1 MKSTWKRFLS
11 LVLCMCM
18 VMALLPNV
26 TMTAFAATSGTV
38 TGLADENIGLSFTG
52 DADNAWTATGTQ
64 IIGKARS
71 TSGSGCS
78 DGKDYSSTLTITN
91 NKTTEAT
98 LSFDYTV
105 VVSDGTIL
113 VNYTTTTADGSFSQK
128 LAAGGTVEVEI
139 KSGSTSA
146 DTMITM
152 TNVKLVADVSA
163 TVTFQPSENGSYTVD
178 GKTITEV
185 YTHTQ
190 SSITAYQVEATPAE
204 GYRFMGWY
212 DVASGKCI
220 STDAKTALNFDS
232 DRTITARFV
241 SKELALFETGGQV
254 FDDLN
259 DAVTYAQ
266 ANGQSKITLET
277 DGSIGGSYTIPT
289 GITLLIPFDEAK
301 TCYTTTPAPTTSQ
314 AGAKVFRTLTM
325 AEGSSITLENGAA
338 ISVGGQYYAAA
349 GGSVGKMV
357 GPYGWINMKSG
368 SAITVQSGAT
378 LYAWGFISGSG
389 SVTVES
395 GGSVYEWYQILDFRG
410 GSASSEMG
418 NKVFPFSQ
426 YAVQNVEVPLT
437 LHAGASETV
446 YTAVYAIRKINP
458 TSIPFI
464 GDEGMFKIVSGSLT
478 KAYDG
483 ATDRIHYTIDGVA
496 EVNSLNL
503 KLAGMSVSSSSYV
516 LPFTNNMTVDLTPS
530 SKLTVNQTAALLPG
544 VEVTIAKDAELVVP
558 SGKSLYVYDADEWDG
573 YCGAS
578 DAPFISVPYA
588 PGRTGKRAPL
598 ADVKVDVNG
607 TLTAIGGIY
616 TTAGGADI
624 CSSTGTGVYNQQ
636 GTPGTETKTYQ
647 YTQKGSVTAHE
658 IPITAAKLHN
668 ADGTYTE
675 TATANTGDVIN
686 YVNGVWCGEAPTELT
701 VTFEANGS
709 AEYPVKGTM
718 TPQTVNAKTDTALNA
733 NSFTREGY
741 NFLNWNTA
749 ADGTGDSYADG
760 ATVNLTENTTLYA
773 QWTQDPVITFDA
785 NGGKGTMG
793 TQTVKP
799 NEATALT
806 ANTFTRADYDF
817 TGWNTA
823 KDGTGT
829 AYGDKANIAT
839 NENVTLYAQWA
850 LHKYHVR
857 WLNGNSEILKEGYYT
872 CEENACY
879 DMWFEEDP
887 EPTMP
892 EDENYTYKFLNRWTP
907 YNETK
912 GINGWGFNPHED
924 VDFTAVYNKFE
935 KLTVTFNANGGIGT
949 MDSVKIANGGSGE
962 YYMLPEC
969 GFTREGYTFNGWLIT
984 GMVKMNEWGDE
995 EKLNDEL
1002 WRRSELLAL
1011 SNLTLKANWA
1021 DDHSL
1026 TKVINKKDATCTE
1039 DGYTGDTV
1047 CAICNK
1053 EITKGETIQSKGH
1066 SWNEGEITTSPTC
1079 ENAGAKTYTCTVC
1092 NATKTEAITAT
1103 GHTEVTDPAV
1113 EPTCTK
1119 SGLTEGKHCS
1129 VCNEVLVAQEV
1140 IPAKGHTEVIDPA
1153 VAPTCTEPGKTEGKH
1168 CSVCNVVTVAQ
1179 KEIPAKGHTE
1189 VVDPAVEAT
1198 CTEPG
1203 KTAGK
1208 HCSVCNAVTVAQE
1221 VIPAKGHTEVIDQA
1235 VKATCTEPGKTEGK
1249 HCSVCH
1255 AVIVEQET
1263 VPAKGHTEVIDQAV
1277 KATCTEPGKT
1287 EGKHCSVC
1295 NEIIVAQ
1302 TEIPAKGH
1310 TEKTVVGKPA
1320 TCTETGLT
1328 DGIGCSVCGTVIK
1341 AQEEIP
1347 AKGHTEV
1354 IDQAVEAT
1362 CTEPGKTAGKHCSVC
1377 NAVTVAQEVIPAK
1390 GHTEVV
1396 DPAVEATCTKPG
1408 KTEGKHCSVC
1418 NEVIVAQTE
1427 IPAKGHTE
1435 VIDTAVAAT
1444 CTKTGLTEGKH
1455 CSVCNTVLVAQEEI
1469 PAKGHT
1475 EVIDP
1480 AVAPTCTEPGKT
1492 EGKHCSVCNTV
1503 LVAQEVIPA
1512 KGHTEVID
1520 EAIEATCTTPG
1531 KTEGK
1536 HCSVCKE
1543 VLVAQEVIPAKGHT
1557 EVIDEAK
1564 APTCTEPGLTEG
1576 KHCSVCGAIIVAQTE
1591 IPATGHT
1598 EVIDAAKAP
1607 TCTETGLTEGKHCSV
1622 CNEVL
1627 VAQEVIPA
1635 AGHTEKAVAGK
1646 PATCTETGLTD
1657 GISCSVCGTVI
1668 KAQEVIPAKGHTEV
1682 IDPAVEPTC
1691 TEPGKTEG
1699 KHCSACKEVLV
1710 AQEEIPA
1717 KGHTE
1722 VIDEAIEA
1730 TCTTPGKTEGK
1741 HCSVCKDVLVAQEVI
1756 PATGHTEKTVAGK
1769 PATCTEPGKTEGK
1782 HCSVCD
1788 EVITAQKEIPAKGH
1802 TEVVDPV
1809 VEATCT
1815 KPGKTEGKHCSV
1827 CNVVTV
1833 AQKEIPAKGHTE
1845 VIDPAVEATCTEP
1858 GKTEGK
1864 HCSVCNAIIVAQTEI
1879 PATGHTEKTVVGK
1892 PATCTETGLT
1902 DGISCSV
1909 CGTVIKAQEEIPA
1922 KGHSWNEG
1930 EITISPTCENAG
1942 VKTYTCTVCNA
1953 TKTEA
1958 IDATGHTLVDVA
1970 EQPATC
1976 TKAGH
1981 TAGMKCSVCDAILS
1995 GMEEIPAT
2003 GHTEVIDA
2011 AKAPT
2016 CTETGLTEGKHCSV
2030 CNEILVAQ
2038 EVIPATGHTEKAVAG
2053 KPATCTETGLTDGIS
2068 CSVCGTVIKAQEE
2081 IPAKGHTEV
2090 IDAAK
2095 APTCTETGLTE
2106 GKHCSV
2112 CNEVIVAQS
2121 EVPAKGHTEVIDA
2134 AVEATC
2140 TTPGKTEGKHCS
2152 VCHTVTVEQKEI
2164 PAKGH
2169 TEVIDQAVEATCTE
2183 PGKTAG
2189 KHCSVCNAVLVAQ
2202 KVVSAK
2208 GHDWDSGKILKQPTY
2223 GENGEMLYTC
2233 AICDEYKA
2241 EIIPKL
2247 VNGGGGTGGAGGG
2260 SSSAGS
2266 TTKTET
2272 TINPDESTT
2281 KTETKPDGT
2290 MVETTTGKD
2299 GSTSKTTTKKDG
2311 SSVTESKT
2319 ADGTTGTVK
2328 TDKDGKTEAET
2339 KISNKAVEDA
2349 KKSSEAVKV
2358 PTEVKAGEDS
2368 NSAPTVKVELPKNA
2382 GETKIEI
2389 PVSDVNSGTVAVIV
2403 HEDGTEEI
2411 VKNSKPTEDG
2421 VQLTVDGNT
2430 VVKIIDNSKD
2440 FIDTRNHWSR
2450 DEVNFVASRDIFNGV
2465 GNNLFGVSQPM
2476 TRGMVNTVLARLAG
2490 IDTTPK
2496 NGQKW
2501 YEVGTEWAKSK
2512 GITDGTTPEASVT
2525 REQLATLLYRFY
2537 GSPTISGTLRFAD
2550 AGTVN
2555 AYAQDALLWATQNG
2569 IMNGVGNNCV
2579 APSADAQRAQVA
2591 AMMARYLKNAD

>member
-11 LVLCMCM
+11 LALCMCM
-18 VMALLPNV
+18 AFTLLPTTV
-26 TMTAFAATSGTV
+26 FAAASGEV
-38 TGLADENIGLSFTG
+38 TGLADENIGLSFSG
-52 DADNAWTATGTQ
+52 DADDAWSAVGTQ

-71 TSGSGCS
+71 TSGSGC
-78 DGKDYSSTLTITN
+78 DGGKDYSSTLTITN

-139 KSGSTSA
+139 KSGNTSA

-266 ANGQSKITLET
+266 TNGQSKITLET

-325 AEGSSITLENGAA
+325 VEGSSITLENGAA
-338 ISVGGQYYAAA
+338 ISIGGQYYAAA

-389 SVTVES
+389 AVTVES

-464 GDEGMFKIVSGSLT
+464 GDKGMFKLVSGSLT

-483 ATDRIHYTIDGVA
+483 ATDRIIYTIDGVA

-516 LPFTNNMTVDLTPS
+516 LPFTNNMTVDLTS
-530 SKLTVNQTAALLPG
+530 GSKLTVNQTAALLPG
-544 VEVTIAKDAELVVP
+544 VEVNIAEGAGLTVANEKNV
-558 SGKSLYVYDADEWDG
+558 YVYDADEWN
-573 YCGAS
+573 S
-578 DAPFISVPYA
+578 DNFVWGPCKFKSVAYA
-588 PGRTGKRAPL
+588 PGKAYTRSNNDLVDAKM
-598 ADVKVDVNG
+598 DVNG
-607 TLTAIGGIY
+607 SVTAIGAIY
-616 TTAGGADI
+616 TTNGGADI
-624 CSSTGTGVYNQQ
+624 CSSNGTGKYVQQ
-636 GTPGTETKTYQ
+636 SILGKETATYQ
-647 YTQKGSVTAHE
+647 YNANGNNAVT

-675 TATANTGDVIN
+675 TANASAGTTIPYLD
-686 YVNGVWCGEAPTELT
+686 GVWGGAANIT
-701 VTFEANGS
+701 VDFDANGG
-709 AEYPVKGTM
+709 EGTM
-718 TPQTVNAKTDTALNA
+718 PTWTGKPNTSFDLPKNT
-733 NSFTREGY
+733 FTREGY
-741 NFLNWNTA
+741 TFTGWNTA
-749 ADGTGDSYADG
+749 ADGTGAAYADK
-760 ATVNLTENTTLYA
+760 APVKFSENTALYA

-785 NGGKGTMG
+785 NGG
-793 TQTVKP
+793 
-799 NEATALT
+799 
-806 ANTFTRADYDF
+806 
-817 TGWNTA
+817 
-823 KDGTGT
+823 
-829 AYGDKANIAT
+829 
-839 NENVTLYAQWA
+839 
-850 LHKYHVR
+850 
-857 WLNGNSEILKEGYYT
+857 
-872 CEENACY
+872 
-879 DMWFEEDP
+879 
-887 EPTMP
+887 
-892 EDENYTYKFLNRWTP
+892 
-907 YNETK
+907 
-912 GINGWGFNPHED
+912 
-924 VDFTAVYNKFE
+924 
-935 KLTVTFNANGGIGT
+935 IGT
-949 MDSVKIANGGSGE
+949 MDSVKIVNGGSGE
-962 YYMLPEC
+962 YYTLPEC
-969 GFTREGYTFNGWLIT
+969 GFTREGYDFAGWLIT
-984 GMVKMNEWGDE
+984 GTVGYDTFKTYELHDEKWDNEM
-995 EKLNDEL
+995 
-1002 WRRSELLAL
+1002 LLAF
-1011 SNLTLKANWA
+1011 SDLTLKASWKDN
-1021 DDHSL
+1021 HSL
-1026 TKVINKKDATCTE
+1026 TEVRGSREPTCTE
-1039 DGYTGDTV
+1039 EGYTGDTYCKV
-1047 CAICNK
+1047 CDKVQKPGKSIPA
-1053 EITKGETIQSKGH
+1053 KGH
-1066 SWNEGEITTSPTC
+1066 SWNEGVITTAATC

-1092 NATKTEAITAT
+1092 NATKTEAIDAT
-1103 GHTEVTDPAV
+1103 GHTPVEVAEQP
-1113 EPTCTK
+1113 
-1119 SGLTEGKHCS
+1119 
-1129 VCNEVLVAQEV
+1129 
-1140 IPAKGHTEVIDPA
+1140 
-1153 VAPTCTEPGKTEGKH
+1153 
-1168 CSVCNVVTVAQ
+1168 
-1179 KEIPAKGHTE
+1179 
-1189 VVDPAVEAT
+1189 AT
-1198 CTEPG
+1198 CTE
-1203 KTAGK
+1203 AGHK
-1208 HCSVCNAVTVAQE
+1208 AGTKCSVCEAILSGME
-1221 VIPAKGHTEVIDQA
+1221 
-1235 VKATCTEPGKTEGK
+1235 
-1249 HCSVCH
+1249 
-1255 AVIVEQET
+1255 
-1263 VPAKGHTEVIDQAV
+1263 
-1277 KATCTEPGKT
+1277 
-1287 EGKHCSVC
+1287 
-1295 NEIIVAQ
+1295 
-1302 TEIPAKGH
+1302 EIPATGH
-1310 TEKTVVGKPA
+1310 TEKTVAGKPA

-1328 DGIGCSVCGTVIK
+1328 DGISCSVCGTVIK
-1341 AQEEIP
+1341 AQTEIP
-1347 AKGHTEV
+1347 AKGHSWNEGEITTSPTCENVGVKTYTCTVCKETKTEAINATGHTPVDVAEKPATCTEAGHKAGTKCSVCEAILSGMEEIPTTGHTEV
-1354 IDQAVEAT
+1354 IDAAKAPT
-1362 CTEPGKTAGKHCSVC
+1362 CTETGLTEGKHCYACGEVI
-1377 NAVTVAQEVIPAK
+1377 TAQETVPAK

-1396 DPAVEATCTKPG
+1396 DPVVGATCTKPG

-1418 NEVIVAQTE
+1418 NEVLVAQTE
-1427 IPAKGHTE
+1427 VPAKGHNWNEGEITTSPTCENVGVKTYTCTVCNATKAEAIDATGHTPVEVAEQPATCTEAGHKAGTKCSVCGATISGMEEIPATGHTE
-1435 VIDTAVAAT
+1435 VVDTAVEAT

-1455 CSVCNTVLVAQEEI
+1455 CSVCNAVIKAQEVI

-1475 EVIDP
+1475 EVIDT

-1536 HCSVCKE
+1536 HCSVCNE
-1543 VLVAQEVIPAKGHT
+1543 VIVAQTEVPAKGHT
-1557 EVIDEAK
+1557 EVVD
-1564 APTCTEPGLTEG
+1564 L
-1576 KHCSVCGAIIVAQTE
+1576 
-1591 IPATGHT
+1591 
-1598 EVIDAAKAP
+1598 
-1607 TCTETGLTEGKHCSV
+1607 
-1622 CNEVL
+1622 
-1627 VAQEVIPA
+1627 
-1635 AGHTEKAVAGK
+1635 AV
-1646 PATCTETGLTD
+1646 
-1657 GISCSVCGTVI
+1657 
-1668 KAQEVIPAKGHTEV
+1668 
-1682 IDPAVEPTC
+1682 
-1691 TEPGKTEG
+1691 
-1699 KHCSACKEVLV
+1699 
-1710 AQEEIPA
+1710 
-1717 KGHTE
+1717 
-1722 VIDEAIEA
+1722 EA
-1730 TCTTPGKTEGK
+1730 TCTAPGKTEGK
-1741 HCSVCKDVLVAQEVI
+1741 HCSVC
-1756 PATGHTEKTVAGK
+1756 G
-1769 PATCTEPGKTEGK
+1769 
-1782 HCSVCD
+1782 
-1788 EVITAQKEIPAKGH
+1788 EVITAQETVPAKGH

-1809 VEATCT
+1809 VGATCT

-1827 CNVVTV
+1827 CN
-1833 AQKEIPAKGHTE
+1833 E
-1845 VIDPAVEATCTEP
+1845 
-1858 GKTEGK
+1858 
-1864 HCSVCNAIIVAQTEI
+1864 
-1879 PATGHTEKTVVGK
+1879 
-1892 PATCTETGLT
+1892 
-1902 DGISCSV
+1902 
-1909 CGTVIKAQEEIPA
+1909 
-1922 KGHSWNEG
+1922 
-1930 EITISPTCENAG
+1930 
-1942 VKTYTCTVCNA
+1942 
-1953 TKTEA
+1953 
-1958 IDATGHTLVDVA
+1958 
-1970 EQPATC
+1970 
-1976 TKAGH
+1976 
-1981 TAGMKCSVCDAILS
+1981 
-1995 GMEEIPAT
+1995 
-2003 GHTEVIDA
+2003 
-2011 AKAPT
+2011 
-2016 CTETGLTEGKHCSV
+2016 
-2030 CNEILVAQ
+2030 
-2038 EVIPATGHTEKAVAG
+2038 
-2053 KPATCTETGLTDGIS
+2053 
-2068 CSVCGTVIKAQEE
+2068 
-2081 IPAKGHTEV
+2081 
-2090 IDAAK
+2090 
-2095 APTCTETGLTE
+2095 
-2106 GKHCSV
+2106 
-2112 CNEVIVAQS
+2112 
-2121 EVPAKGHTEVIDA
+2121 
-2134 AVEATC
+2134 
-2140 TTPGKTEGKHCS
+2140 
-2152 VCHTVTVEQKEI
+2152 
-2164 PAKGH
+2164 
-2169 TEVIDQAVEATCTE
+2169 
-2183 PGKTAG
+2183 
-2189 KHCSVCNAVLVAQ
+2189 VLVAQ

-2233 AICDEYKA
+2233 AICDEYKT

-2290 MVETTTGKD
+2290 VVETTTGKD

-2328 TDKDGKTEAET
+2328 TDKDGKTEAEA

-2358 PTEVKAGEDS
+2358 PTEVKAGKDS

-2389 PVSDVNSGTVAVIV
+2389 PVSNVNSGTVAVIV

-2512 GITDGTTPEASVT
+2512 GITDGTNPEASVT

-2537 GSPTISGTLRFAD
+2537 GSPAISGTLRFAD
-2550 AGTVN
+2550 AGAVS

>member
-850 LHKYHVR
+850 LHKYRVR

-1198 CTEPG
+1198 CT
-1203 KTAGK
+1203 
-1208 HCSVCNAVTVAQE
+1208 
-1221 VIPAKGHTEVIDQA
+1221 
-1235 VKATCTEPGKTEGK
+1235 
-1249 HCSVCH
+1249 
-1255 AVIVEQET
+1255 
-1263 VPAKGHTEVIDQAV
+1263 
-1277 KATCTEPGKT
+1277 
-1287 EGKHCSVC
+1287 
-1295 NEIIVAQ
+1295 
-1302 TEIPAKGH
+1302 
-1310 TEKTVVGKPA
+1310 
-1320 TCTETGLT
+1320 
-1328 DGIGCSVCGTVIK
+1328 
-1341 AQEEIP
+1341 
-1347 AKGHTEV
+1347 
-1354 IDQAVEAT
+1354 
-1362 CTEPGKTAGKHCSVC
+1362 
-1377 NAVTVAQEVIPAK
+1377 
-1390 GHTEVV
+1390 
-1396 DPAVEATCTKPG
+1396 KPG

-1520 EAIEATCTTPG
+1520 EA
-1531 KTEGK
+1531 
-1536 HCSVCKE
+1536 
-1543 VLVAQEVIPAKGHT
+1543 
-1557 EVIDEAK
+1557 K

-1591 IPATGHT
+1591 IPAT
-1598 EVIDAAKAP
+1598 
-1607 TCTETGLTEGKHCSV
+1607 
-1622 CNEVL
+1622 
-1627 VAQEVIPA
+1627 
-1635 AGHTEKAVAGK
+1635 
-1646 PATCTETGLTD
+1646 
-1657 GISCSVCGTVI
+1657 
-1668 KAQEVIPAKGHTEV
+1668 
-1682 IDPAVEPTC
+1682 
-1691 TEPGKTEG
+1691 
-1699 KHCSACKEVLV
+1699 
-1710 AQEEIPA
+1710 
-1717 KGHTE
+1717 
-1722 VIDEAIEA
+1722 
-1730 TCTTPGKTEGK
+1730 
-1741 HCSVCKDVLVAQEVI
+1741 
-1756 PATGHTEKTVAGK
+1756 
-1769 PATCTEPGKTEGK
+1769 
-1782 HCSVCD
+1782 
-1788 EVITAQKEIPAKGH
+1788 
-1802 TEVVDPV
+1802 
-1809 VEATCT
+1809 
-1815 KPGKTEGKHCSV
+1815 
-1827 CNVVTV
+1827 
-1833 AQKEIPAKGHTE
+1833 
-1845 VIDPAVEATCTEP
+1845 
-1858 GKTEGK
+1858 
-1864 HCSVCNAIIVAQTEI
+1864 
-1879 PATGHTEKTVVGK
+1879 
-1892 PATCTETGLT
+1892 
-1902 DGISCSV
+1902 
-1909 CGTVIKAQEEIPA
+1909 
-1922 KGHSWNEG
+1922 
-1930 EITISPTCENAG
+1930 
-1942 VKTYTCTVCNA
+1942 
-1953 TKTEA
+1953 
-1958 IDATGHTLVDVA
+1958 
-1970 EQPATC
+1970 
-1976 TKAGH
+1976 
-1981 TAGMKCSVCDAILS
+1981 
-1995 GMEEIPAT
+1995 
-2003 GHTEVIDA
+2003 
-2011 AKAPT
+2011 
-2016 CTETGLTEGKHCSV
+2016 
-2030 CNEILVAQ
+2030 
-2038 EVIPATGHTEKAVAG
+2038 
-2053 KPATCTETGLTDGIS
+2053 
-2068 CSVCGTVIKAQEE
+2068 
-2081 IPAKGHTEV
+2081 GHTEV